1 MRVAMAPATFVD
13 NHNALAGVKEGS
25 SRFNV
30 QAGPAGEGWKN
41 HQLAVAS
48 SQATNPAAGGYGP
61 SARPLSRC
69 SSWHLVFIS

>member
-1 MRVAMAPATFVD
+1 MAPATFVD

-41 HQLAVAS
+41 QQLAVAS
-48 SQATNPAAGGYGP
+48 LQATDSAAGG
-61 SARPLSRC
+61 
-69 SSWHLVFIS
+69 